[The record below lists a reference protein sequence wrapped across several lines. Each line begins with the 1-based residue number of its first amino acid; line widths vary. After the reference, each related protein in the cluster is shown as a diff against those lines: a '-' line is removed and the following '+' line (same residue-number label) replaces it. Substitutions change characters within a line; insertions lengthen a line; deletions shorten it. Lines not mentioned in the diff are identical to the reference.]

1 MVVEKSMTVAEF
13 AKFAHCS
20 EWVVRR
26 KCKSGEIPAMK
37 AGKQWTVFAQ
47 EYVDRQLGTK
57 E

>member
-26 KCKSGEIPAMK
+26 KCKSGEIPAFK
-37 AGKQWTVFAQ
+37 AGKRWTALAQ
-47 EYVDRQLGTK
+47 EYVERQLAK